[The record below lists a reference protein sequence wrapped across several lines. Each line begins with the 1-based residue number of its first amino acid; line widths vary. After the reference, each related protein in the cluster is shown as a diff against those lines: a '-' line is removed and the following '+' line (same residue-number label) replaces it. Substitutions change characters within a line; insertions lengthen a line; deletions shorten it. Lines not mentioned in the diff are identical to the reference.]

1 MSRKTIPISIESSKT
16 AGRLGLGLV
25 PGGLLAADPAALQ
38 DALAVLVELE
48 LGDDD
53 LAGVDADGDALAG
66 SLLAC
71 DPLNV
76 DDIFETVDGKDLA
89 LLVLV

>member
-1 MSRKTIPISIESSKT
+1 
-16 AGRLGLGLV
+16 
-25 PGGLLAADPAALQ
+25 
-38 DALAVLVELE
+38 
-48 LGDDD
+48 
-53 LAGVDADGDALAG
+53 VDADGDALAG

-76 DDIFETVDGKDLA
+76 DDVFETVDGKDLA